1 LEGIVNE
8 GNHCTQIGLP
18 NELPERP
25 RGTREQVRVAFPYR
39 GKGLTMKD
47 KMVFITHSQ
56 STQVTPTL
64 EARNPLL
71 AANINGK
78 AMNTETKAEESSNL
92 ANVQRKGL

>member
-1 LEGIVNE
+1 
-8 GNHCTQIGLP
+8 
-18 NELPERP
+18 
-25 RGTREQVRVAFPYR
+25 VRVAFPYR

-47 KMVFITHSQ
+47 KMVFITHSR